1 MMKEDLLDEP
11 SNKAAIGIAIAVVIA
26 AIGGW
31 YYWYSHRVPP
41 LNVPQPA
48 APAAA
53 LPATAPEEARIEHPV
68 PAAPE
73 ETQPLPDL
81 ATSDKPMSEALD
93 AAVANPSAAGFLI
106 PENIIRHIVV
116 TIDNLPRQKLAVG
129 KRPIVPTPGEL
140 IVDGDELHAT
150 LDARNFQRY
159 APLVNVLAKVDMQRL
174 AAVYFRFYPLFQKVY
189 QDLGYPNGYFND
201 RLVQVIDVLLAT
213 PQMLGPIDLTR
224 PNVMYIFADPSL
236 ESRPAGQ
243 KILIRMGPDN
253 ASIVKSKLAELR
265 AIITAAPP
273 KR

>member
-1 MMKEDLLDEP
+1 
-11 SNKAAIGIAIAVVIA
+11 
-26 AIGGW
+26 
-31 YYWYSHRVPP
+31 
-41 LNVPQPA
+41 
-48 APAAA
+48 
-53 LPATAPEEARIEHPV
+53 
-68 PAAPE
+68 
-73 ETQPLPDL
+73 
-81 ATSDKPMSEALD
+81 
-93 AAVANPSAAGFLI
+93 
-106 PENIIRHIVV
+106 
-116 TIDNLPRQKLAVG
+116 
-129 KRPIVPTPGEL
+129 
-140 IVDGDELHAT
+140 
-150 LDARNFQRY
+150 
-159 APLVNVLAKVDMQRL
+159 MQRL